1 MHGFLTMFFNYV
13 AGSMLFVKCLKP
25 SRQATE
31 SHMAMSNTNWL
42 REHMR
47 DHLAN
52 HRAPDSA
59 ENVLSFRYPPNSVS
73 NPGAAALE
81 VVYQAA
87 ELIRDVDNYAA
98 ERQTR
103 AETLAKQAIEKLKN
117 AHECV
122 RNAESRTLAAEAK
135 IKEFSDRVEKEFSV
149 RVREIE
155 EGMERAASRMA
166 ATEAQLSNAEQ
177 RARNAEMRAVE
188 AEKALKHIEETIRTR
203 ILEKRF
209 DGSGRRAVLAA

>member
-1 MHGFLTMFFNYV
+1 
-13 AGSMLFVKCLKP
+13 
-25 SRQATE
+25 
-31 SHMAMSNTNWL
+31 MAMSDTNWL

-47 DHLAN
+47 DHIAN

-59 ENVLSFRYPPNSVS
+59 ENVLSFRHPPNSAV
-73 NPGAAALE
+73 NPGVAALD

-103 AETLAKQAIEKLKN
+103 AETLAKQAIEKLKD
-117 AHECV
+117 AHDCV
-122 RNAESRTLAAEAK
+122 RTAESRALAAEAK
-135 IKEFSDRVEKEFSV
+135 IKEFSDRVEMEFSV

-166 ATEAQLSNAEQ
+166 ATEAQLSAAEQ
-177 RARNAEMRAVE
+177 RARNAEMRADE
-188 AEKALKHIEETIRTR
+188 AEKALKRIEETIRTR
-203 ILEKRF
+203 ILEKGF
-209 DGSGRRAVLAA
+209 GDSGRRASIAA

>member
-1 MHGFLTMFFNYV
+1 MVSELLALIHV
-13 AGSMLFVKCLKP
+13 
-25 SRQATE
+25 
-31 SHMAMSNTNWL
+31 
-42 REHMR
+42 
-47 DHLAN
+47 AN
-52 HRAPDSA
+52 HRAPNSA
-59 ENVLSFRYPPNSVS
+59 ENVLSFRHLPNTVS
-73 NPGAAALE
+73 NPGAAALD

-98 ERQTR
+98 ERQAR
-103 AETLAKQAIEKLKN
+103 AETLATQAIEKLKI
-117 AHECV
+117 AHDCV
-122 RNAESRTLAAEAK
+122 CSAESRTLAAEAK

-166 ATEAQLSNAEQ
+166 ATETQLSNAEQ

-209 DGSGRRAVLAA
+209 DGSSRRAVLAA